1 MPAEEKAEVTSAVWK
16 DLPKPQNS
24 IKTRPTIVFATMC
37 KNEEHCIRD
46 TLESVY
52 KYIDTWV
59 VHDTGST
66 DNTCNIITDF
76 FKEKGIPGEL
86 YCEEWKG
93 FDYNKTKMFEK
104 CYKKSDY
111 ILHIDADDLLVGDF
125 NFDVDSTYDAYH
137 LTTKRHSLTYSCII
151 MWRNTLKWKWCS
163 VAHTIVRCLDKETY
177 SIGSELV
184 SDKVYVHSRDTG
196 SRSFDPLKY
205 LKDANRLKEQFFNTL
220 YNDPDG
226 LNQRSA
232 FYTAQSYMDS
242 EHFSEA
248 IQWYSL
254 YTKLK
259 DTWIEEVYISY
270 ISIAKCLIKLKSSP
284 EEVENVI
291 KKAINTIQDRAEA
304 YYIMGKYYNDNSL
317 PDKGYSYLKD
327 AFECNYA
334 AVCKKYILFING
346 SNYGKYVKDE
356 LSVSCFWTNRGEE
369 GYKLLNDIIDDIE
382 FIEHK
387 ERLLKN
393 KEHFKKKY
401 NY

>member
-1 MPAEEKAEVTSAVWK
+1 
-16 DLPKPQNS
+16 
-24 IKTRPTIVFATMC
+24 
-37 KNEEHCIRD
+37 
-46 TLESVY
+46 
-52 KYIDTWV
+52 
-59 VHDTGST
+59 
-66 DNTCNIITDF
+66 
-76 FKEKGIPGEL
+76 
-86 YCEEWKG
+86 
-93 FDYNKTKMFEK
+93 
-104 CYKKSDY
+104 
-111 ILHIDADDLLVGDF
+111 
-125 NFDVDSTYDAYH
+125 
-137 LTTKRHSLTYSCII
+137 
-151 MWRNTLKWKWCS
+151 
-163 VAHTIVRCLDKETY
+163 VAHTIVRCLDKENY
-177 SIGSELV
+177 STSAELV

-205 LKDANRLKEQFFNTL
+205 LKDANRLQEQFFKTV

-226 LNQRSA
+226 LNNRSA

-270 ISIAKCLIKLKSSP
+270 ICIAKCLIRLKSSP

-304 YYIMGKYYNDNSL
+304 YYTMGKYYNDNSL
-317 PDKGYSYLKD
+317 QEKGYTYLKRAIGCD
-327 AFECNYA
+327 YN
-334 AVCKKYILFING
+334 AVTKKYILFITE

-369 GYKLLNDIIDDIE
+369 GYKLLNEIIDDVD
-382 FIEHK
+382 FIEQK
-387 ERLLKN
+387 ERLLQN
-393 KEHFKKKY
+393 KTHFKNKY